1 MARQQQ
7 SAPGSLNPASPA
19 SPLSES
25 NANLVQRTRESSSV
39 RSPKEDRSRASNT
52 HEVPT
57 EHTSRPLSASAR
69 DMQSGREGTSAS
81 RSSRGKET
89 LGAGERTGQS
99 SRSAHERQS
108 PSAGESGRESVSFS
122 PGERTGPSFN
132 APPRTAWGPTNS
144 AASTP
149 SAFAASDV
157 ASPASSSA
165 FSPSSFPKVDNRLR
179 NEGKASQGRYD
190 GRENVAATENKSE
203 GSGVQIGTR
212 SSIVQRNEV
221 DWDSA
226 VDQKGRPLSPSTQW
240 AVKRA
245 APILTGNAEADA
257 DIVAFYKARE
267 KLLNSARLGAPQGR
281 QDGK

>member
-7 SAPGSLNPASPA
+7 PAPGPLSPATSPA

-25 NANLVQRTRESSSV
+25 NANLVQRTREGSSV
-39 RSPKEDRSRASNT
+39 RSPKEDRSRASNAP
-52 HEVPT
+52 EEPT
-57 EHTSRPLSASAR
+57 ERTSRPLSASAR
-69 DMQSGREGTSAS
+69 GRQSGREGASAS
-81 RSSRGKET
+81 GKSGEKES

-99 SRSAHERQS
+99 SRSAHERQ
-108 PSAGESGRESVSFS
+108 AGGSSRESESFS
-122 PGERTGPSFN
+122 PGDRTGPSFN
-132 APPRTAWGPTNS
+132 GLPRTAWGPTNS

-179 NEGKASQGRYD
+179 NASQGRYD
-190 GRENVAATENKSE
+190 GREDVSATENK
-203 GSGVQIGTR
+203 GLGAQIGTR
-212 SSIVQRNEV
+212 SFRVQRSEV
-221 DWDSA
+221 GLDSS
-226 VDQKGRPLSPSTQW
+226 VDQNGRPLSPSTQW

-267 KLLNSARLGAPQGR
+267 KLLNSSRLGAPQGR